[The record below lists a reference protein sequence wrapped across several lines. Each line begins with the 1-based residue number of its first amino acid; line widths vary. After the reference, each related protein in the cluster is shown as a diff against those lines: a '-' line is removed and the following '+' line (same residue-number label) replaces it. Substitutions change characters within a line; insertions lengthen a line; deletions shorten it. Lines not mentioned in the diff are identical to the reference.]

1 MASEGVG
8 IAAAVVTSRFGA
20 ADAPASHVLSQ
31 TSSLLEDLLRSARL
45 TSFHLGVADEEAQF
59 PMANTPGAEV
69 KQGGAQY
76 VLLVEALN
84 AHALD
89 LAMGD
94 LLPAIHER
102 LQPSQ
107 RPIAKTFELDIIV
120 DRSRLAHA
128 TTRRQPPRPDL
139 RARWC

>member
-1 MASEGVG
+1 
-8 IAAAVVTSRFGA
+8 
-20 ADAPASHVLSQ
+20 
-31 TSSLLEDLLRSARL
+31 
-45 TSFHLGVADEEAQF
+45 
-59 PMANTPGAEV
+59 MANTPGAEV

-89 LAMGD
+89 LAMED
-94 LLPAIHER
+94 LLPAIRER
-102 LQPSQ
+102 LQSSQ
-107 RPIAKTFELDIIV
+107 RPIAKTFELDIVV